1 MSQRTHLP
9 PDEVNNRAKRMI
21 SNKARTI
28 RVAAIQMESN
38 NGPAE
43 ANLRHA
49 MPFINR
55 AVEKGAKLILLPEFM
70 PTGYISSRGIGT
82 TENRKKGRP
91 SSGSERALIF

>member
-1 MSQRTHLP
+1 
-9 PDEVNNRAKRMI
+9 MI

-38 NGPAE
+38 NGPVE

-55 AVEKGAKLILLPEFM
+55 AVEKGAKLILLP
-70 PTGYISSRGIGT
+70 SSCPRDIYLVGALGQRR
-82 TENRKKGRP
+82 TERRADRQVVQRELSSSKK
-91 SSGSERALIF
+91 